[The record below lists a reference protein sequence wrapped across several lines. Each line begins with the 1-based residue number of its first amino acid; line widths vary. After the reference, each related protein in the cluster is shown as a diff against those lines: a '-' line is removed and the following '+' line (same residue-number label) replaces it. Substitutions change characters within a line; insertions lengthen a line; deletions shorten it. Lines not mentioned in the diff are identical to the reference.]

1 MTWKIFSIGD
11 QDTNYKFGGDD
22 MDKISRYFS
31 SALEV
36 DTVDINSHTTFRSTK
51 LQLIQVLQ

>member
-1 MTWKIFSIGD
+1 MTWKIINIGD
-11 QDTNYKFGGDD
+11 QGTNSKFGGDD

-31 SALEV
+31 AALDI
-36 DTVDINSHTTFRSTK
+36 DTVDINSPTSFRSTK

>member
-1 MTWKIFSIGD
+1 MTWKIINIGD

-31 SALEV
+31 SALDV
-36 DTVDINSHTTFRSTK
+36 DTVDINSPTTFRSTK